1 MRKSGALLRRALVLA
16 GACVPLAGMAGVAN
30 GQAVA
35 KAPAADPK
43 QFEQLLENN
52 CAKCHNTTDWAG
64 GMAFDTMDVG
74 NIAQDA
80 EEWEK
85 AVLKLRG
92 RLMPPAGQKQPT
104 QPEVDAFV
112 SYLETSLDSA
122 AKAAKH
128 AHVGHVP
135 IQRLNRVEFATT
147 VKNLV
152 GVDVDPKQILPT
164 EIEVEGFNNIAGAL
178 GISPAFMEQY
188 LSAAR
193 KVAQKAVGEPVPKMA
208 SVFSGGGGG
217 GGGQAG
223 FGSITQYQHKEGYPL
238 GTRGGVQF
246 THVFPADGEYK
257 FNFLEGDSIDAGLYP
272 RGMETAATLV
282 ILVDGREVGRREI
295 GGSEDLA
302 TADRDGPKGRA
313 DLVAKVSGVPAHI
326 TAGAHTVTATFIERS
341 WALSNDPTGGFGTG
355 RVNGMPIIRDG
366 IQVVGPFSPQ
376 GLSLSESRAKIFV
389 CQPKAAAEEVPCAQK
404 IARHLATA
412 AFRRPA
418 TDGDV
423 NLLMKF
429 YETGRKEPG
438 GFDSGVTELVTAVL
452 SSPDFLYRA
461 ISTSPTPDQSRPLN
475 DLELASR
482 LSFFLWSEGPDQEL
496 LNLATN
502 KKLSDPKVMETQVAR
517 MLKDPRANS
526 LVENFALSWLNLD
539 ELEQV
544 EPDDKSFNASMRLN
558 FETEIRL
565 FIASVLLENRSVSDL
580 INANWTFVNES
591 LARQYGITDV
601 LGPQFRR
608 VTLKNE
614 NRWGLLGKGAFQLRT
629 SYGDRT
635 SPVLRGAWVLD
646 RLVGTPPTPPP
657 PGVVTDLSVHVGDKP
672 STVRQRLE
680 NHRENPTCKGCHG
693 LIDPPGLALENF
705 DVTGKW
711 READPVS
718 KIAIDAKTELSSG
731 EALEGPAGLRRHL
744 NERADQFPMTVTKR
758 LMMYALNREIEYYD
772 MPEVREIVRT
782 SATKNYTL
790 GSIITGIVN
799 SDAFRLQGPEAAPK
813 AKVASTVTSEGK

>member
-1 MRKSGALLRRALVLA
+1 MLA
-16 GACVPLAGMAGVAN
+16 GACVPLAGSALAAEVPHGQVATGAGDEV
-30 GQAVA
+30 QR
-35 KAPAADPK
+35 
-43 QFEQLLENN
+43 FEQLISDN
-52 CAKCHNTTDWAG
+52 CTKCHNTTDWAG
-64 GMAFDTMDVG
+64 GVALETLDLAHPA
-74 NIAQDA
+74 NDA

-85 AVLKLRG
+85 AIGRLRG
-92 RLMPPAGQKQPT
+92 RLMPPAGQKQPS
-104 QPEVDAFV
+104 QPDVDAFV
-112 SYLETSLDSA
+112 SYLEHSIDSS
-122 AKAAKH
+122 AKTAKTT
-128 AHVGHVP
+128 HVGHVP
-135 IQRLNRVEFATT
+135 IQRLNRVEFAAT

-152 GVDVDPKQILPT
+152 GVEVDPRQILPT
-164 EIEVEGFNNIAGAL
+164 EIEVEGFDNIAGAL

-193 KVAQKAVGEPVPKMA
+193 KVAQTAVGEPIPKMA

-223 FGSITQYQHKEGYPL
+223 FGSITQYQHKDGYPL

-246 THVFPADGEYK
+246 THVFPADGEYR

-272 RGMETAATLV
+272 RGMETSATLV
-282 ILVDGREVGRREI
+282 ILVDGKEVARREI

-302 TADRDGPKGRA
+302 IADRDGPPGRNK
-313 DLVAKVSGVPAHI
+313 LVSKVSGVPAHI
-326 TAGAHTVTATFIERS
+326 TAGAHTITATFIERS

-376 GLSLSESRAKIFV
+376 GLSLSESRAKIFI
-389 CQPKAAAEEVPCAQK
+389 CQPKTEVEERPCAQN
-404 IARHLATA
+404 IARHLATQ
-412 AFRRPA
+412 AFRRPV
-418 TDGDV
+418 TDADV
-423 NLLMKF
+423 KLLMKF

-438 GFDSGVTELVTAVL
+438 GFDAGVTELVTAVL

-461 ISTSPTPDQSRPLN
+461 ITTSPDPGQVHPLN

-496 LNLATN
+496 LNLATQ
-502 KKLSDPKVMETQVAR
+502 KKLSDPKVMEAQVTR
-517 MLKDPRANS
+517 MLQDPRANS

-544 EPDDKSFNASMRLN
+544 EPDDKSFSAGMRRN

-565 FIASVLLENRSVSDL
+565 FLASVLLENRSVTDL
-580 INANWTFVNES
+580 INANWTFLNES
-591 LARQYGITDV
+591 LARQYGISDV
-601 LGPQFRR
+601 FGPQFRR

-646 RLVGTPPTPPP
+646 RLVGAPPTPPP

-680 NHRENPTCKGCHG
+680 AHRENPTCKGCHG

-718 KIAIDAKTELSSG
+718 KIAIDSRTELSSG
-731 EALEGPAGLRRHL
+731 EKLEGPSGLRHYL
-744 NERADQFPMTVTKR
+744 NERKDQFPMTVTKR
-758 LMMYALNREIEYYD
+758 LMMYALNREIEYFD
-772 MPEVREIVRT
+772 MPQVREIVHE
-782 SATKNYTL
+782 AAAQNYTL
-790 GSIITGIVN
+790 SSLITGIVN
-799 SDAFRLQGPEAAPK
+799 SDAFRFQGPETAPK
-813 AKVASTVTSEGK
+813 AKVASTVTSERK